1 MYLCCGAHDVGQPV
15 LLRSPGCR
23 KGPHLDKHEHLYW
36 RMAQKKQE
44 AEKRMQ
50 QHELAQLNTQR
61 NVSPIPLQLS
71 GIGTWATMVA
81 PSLYRTT
88 ARRTR
93 SRAAFRAHCTGRAS
107 CLPGVVTLAAAACSA
122 WSASPRAWVR
132 ISTRSRRRRRRPT
145 EVAGWHARHRVASI
159 CALFPCMRPRAELY
173 LPTLTWVCELLAC

>member
-23 KGPHLDKHEHLYW
+23 KGPHMDKHEHLYW

-61 NVSPIPLQLS
+61 NVCPIPLQLS

-93 SRAAFRAHCTGRAS
+93 SRACTRAAFRAHCTGWAS
-107 CLPGVVTLAAAACSA
+107 CLPGVVTLAAAAAHGAPFRSLGFASRLVHADAAESQPKLPDGMHATESRVSA
-122 WSASPRAWVR
+122 RSSRA
-132 ISTRSRRRRRRPT
+132 
-145 EVAGWHARHRVASI
+145 
-159 CALFPCMRPRAELY
+159 
-173 LPTLTWVCELLAC
+173 